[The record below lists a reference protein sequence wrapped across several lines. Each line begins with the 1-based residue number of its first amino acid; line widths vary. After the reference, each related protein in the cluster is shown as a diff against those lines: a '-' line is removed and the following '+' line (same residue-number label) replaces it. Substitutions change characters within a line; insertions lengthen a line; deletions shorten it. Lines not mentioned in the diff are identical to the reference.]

1 MDGWGYRPCPGHQ
14 GQEWRFQRGCSLRG
28 PQDPKASGSSFARSR
43 LRCRDPRLGGS
54 CNTRAGADEEGG
66 RAHKGEEPV
75 LHRNPKPTGARSGG
89 WVQPD
94 DLAPSS
100 GPPGSGRRVALL
112 RDDAPLPARPPSLA
126 PGPQLGLRVAS
137 QQIRCPS
144 AQSGAEERA
153 GGFLP
158 FWSPL
163 PIKDVWNLGCAP
175 LRSPAR
181 PPLQTLLL
189 TRRDTPSALG
199 PGMMRKVSGREIPA
213 VFCFRR
219 LHRDYPAPRGA
230 LSPTGSIFNLL
241 TVGGA
246 RPPAP

>member
-1 MDGWGYRPCPGHQ
+1 MG
-14 GQEWRFQRGCSLRG
+14 SSG
-28 PQDPKASGSSFARSR
+28 PQGIRSSLAHSR
-43 LRCRDPRLGGS
+43 LPCRDPRLSGS
-54 CNTRAGADEEGG
+54 CNTREGADGEGG
-66 RAHKGEEPV
+66 GAHTKERGPGSTAIQS
-75 LHRNPKPTGARSGG
+75 P
-89 WVQPD
+89 
-94 DLAPSS
+94 LAPGAGHGYS
-100 GPPGSGRRVALL
+100 PTTLRPHLAPGSGRRVALL
-112 RDDAPLPARPPSLA
+112 RDDAPLLARPPSLA
-126 PGPQLGLRVAS
+126 PGPRLGLRVAS

-144 AQSGAEERA
+144 AQSGAEERS

-163 PIKDVWNLGCAP
+163 PVKDAWNLGCAP
-175 LRSPAR
+175 PRSPAR

-199 PGMMRKVSGREIPA
+199 PEMMRKVSGREIPA
-213 VFCFRR
+213 VVCSRR
-219 LHRDYPAPRGA
+219 LYQDYPAPRGA